1 MWVGKRKILLLFALL
16 VSSGGG
22 KVCGAGEKA
31 GGSPPPQPAAAAI
44 ALEGRKTPGD
54 VALKPGGPAEEAA
67 PVVASKPRRLRLLI
81 ILILLT
87 CQALLAAAETSFLA
101 VGEVRARQLAGRGW
115 GGRVLVRLLAAPTL
129 VLTTLLF
136 SITLLM
142 TLADGQATLL
152 ITSWIEER
160 GWGVGWMIL
169 IVVPVA
175 MAVVSIPFV
184 ELLPMLYAAHAPE
197 RVSQW
202 AAIPV
207 QVLCWVLRPVVLVLN
222 GLATGLLRL
231 TGVRRPA
238 ERRPLT
244 EEQIREAILTSSEQ
258 GQLPAEQGHILSSVF
273 AFTDTIA
280 KEAMVPRPDV
290 TFLHVDMTVGEAL
303 QVVTQ
308 DVHSRFPVYQETPDR
323 VIGVMHVK
331 ALLPYVGTDQ
341 EGRRLGEVL
350 SEQMI
355 HPPLFIPETTHLMDL
370 LAQMQREHSTLAV
383 VIDEHGGV
391 EGIVSIE
398 DILEELVGDILDQE
412 DEEEPELQPIE
423 GEENTYW
430 CHGRYSIDK
439 LNRELG
445 LDLPTEGYDTVAG
458 FILDRLGEFPEAV
471 GAEVVYDRLTLTVI
485 DLDRDKHRI
494 QRVRIRLREPEPDE
508 ADEAEGGDTE
518 D

>member
-1 MWVGKRKILLLFALL
+1 MWAGKRKVLLLFALL
-16 VSSGGG
+16 VGSGGG
-22 KVCGAGEKA
+22 EVCGAGERV
-31 GGSPPPQPAAAAI
+31 GGSLPLRPAAAI
-44 ALEGRKTPGD
+44 ASEGRRAPGD
-54 VALKPGGPAEEAA
+54 VALKPGGPAEETA
-67 PVVASKPRRLRLLI
+67 PTVASKPGRRRLLI

-101 VGEVRARQLAGRGW
+101 VGEVRARQFAGRSRA
-115 GGRVLVRLLAAPTL
+115 GRVLLRLLAAPTL

-142 TLADGQATLL
+142 ALADGQATLL
-152 ITSWIEER
+152 FTSWIEEW
-160 GWGVGWMIL
+160 GWGAGWMVL
-169 IVVPVA
+169 IAVPVA

-197 RVSQW
+197 RVSQR

-207 QVLCWVLRPVVLVLN
+207 QVLCWVLRPVVFVLN

-273 AFTDTIA
+273 TFTDTIA

-341 EGRRLGEVL
+341 ESRRLGEVL
-350 SEQMI
+350 SEQML

-445 LDLPTEGYDTVAG
+445 LDLPAEGYDTVAG
-458 FILDRLGEFPEAV
+458 FILDRLGEFPEVA

-485 DLDRDKHRI
+485 DLDRDRHRI
-494 QRVRIRLREPEPDE
+494 QRVRIRLREPEP
-508 ADEAEGGDTE
+508 AEGEGEE
-518 D
+518 DGGPED